1 MTRRYTLIR
10 RSRKASNS
18 RSLAHN
24 VLLCLSYA
32 EGSEKAE
39 DAGYKS
45 LYTCLAVSKDY
56 NDTTLRSPVIYIIY
70 SSPNGH
76 AVQLLLQPQHL
87 VAIIHAEWLRHS
99 GRAAARSL

>member
-18 RSLAHN
+18 RSSAHN

-45 LYTCLAVSKDY
+45 LYTYSAVSRDY
-56 NDTTLRSPVIYIIY
+56 NDTTLRSPVIYIIF

-76 AVQLLLQPQHL
+76 AVQHLLQP
-87 VAIIHAEWLRHS
+87 
-99 GRAAARSL
+99 